1 MLDLSF
7 SFFIFNEIEFVTH
20 LNARGLTLFD
30 RLEQLIAGLTCRE
43 LESKLLDILLLTL
56 NSQILHREFEAC
68 RKSLVCFTILEVEN
82 CTLGSIIKLVESI

>member
-30 RLEQLIAGLTCRE
+30 RLEQLIAGLAGRE
-43 LESKLLDILLLTL
+43 LELKLLDILLLTL
-56 NSQILHREFEAC
+56 NLQILHRKLEAC
-68 RKSLVCFTILEVEN
+68 RQSLVCFTVLKEEN
-82 CTLGSIIKLVESI
+82 CALGSIIELVESI